1 MASWADIPQIL
12 ADFDRFRFT
21 SITEGLGTTVID
33 ALASGTPV
41 VSTDAGGVS
50 EILEM
55 HNAGLLADT
64 RDVDGLA
71 KLCLQFIDNPQLRK
85 ERIVKGLQT
94 AELFSK
100 EKTAAQTLELYKSL
114 G

>member
-1 MASWADIPQIL
+1 MKLAPLVEQNATIPPNRKIQANGDPQNSL
-12 ADFDRFRFT
+12 
-21 SITEGLGTTVID
+21 
-33 ALASGTPV
+33 
-41 VSTDAGGVS
+41 
-50 EILEM
+50 EI
-55 HNAGLLADT
+55 HTNAQEENSPNIHQ
-64 RDVDGLA
+64 
-71 KLCLQFIDNPQLRK
+71 QFIDNPQLRK